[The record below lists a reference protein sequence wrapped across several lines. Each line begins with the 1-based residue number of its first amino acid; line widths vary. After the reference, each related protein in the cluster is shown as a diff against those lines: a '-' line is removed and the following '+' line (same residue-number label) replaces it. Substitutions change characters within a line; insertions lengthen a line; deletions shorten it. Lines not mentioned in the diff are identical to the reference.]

1 MTIKSFVINTFAKKV
16 KASIVMTS
24 VVCSLQE
31 GTGSKVS
38 REAGELGGVVDRGA
52 HGGRAFNPSVIP
64 LERRWRWS
72 VVQLSGMNYAED
84 RLDRRAAA
92 SALALESA
100 SSSSSSGSNIDD
112 ALEYDLAKAN
122 IVFTKYNYCSS
133 STSFAIYDYNDAE
146 RNVQIHELREA
157 HELAGRAYRDSGRNA
172 LASLH
177 FGMAWQ
183 FATASNSATAP
194 PDTRIIIWRA
204 VGDYA
209 QMCELAGFPEVGILA
224 LLYYRAGGN
233 PNTIAAATDDDHNDD
248 DDDDDDE
255 NEDTNNENNNNLKM
269 KPQTTSGCNGYNLDK
284 EVVPCYIAFPIDSPI
299 IDKVIQALSCTTT
312 NSTLSRSPP
321 IDNNN
326 EGNNI
331 LPTASEILAKLAQIE
346 RLADDAEEVV
356 NVNIVHTFIVNR
368 GILYNVPSILHFWWD
383 DTTTETI
390 NINNINNDEDDHD
403 VQQYRTLPP
412 VLQLLLLKLLYS
424 SPMGGNC
431 LKLACIAVPYLAVR
445 YPLSSVDGRT
455 LARQYKSH
463 WAYYILVRYLVLGE
477 RIKEYRR
484 KAGGGMRHHIPVWDV
499 VFGLLDEYGEEGSSQ
514 EYDENGSLKA
524 RETYWSILRSMTMK
538 SSSTTTTLPRV
549 MTMVTQHPPLYV
561 VGDSHVLS
569 LSWQTLCIDKQSK
582 TEDERPMIC
591 YRTAVPFPATGIK
604 AWHVR
609 STTLFFTH
617 TNLHTCLHRLPIVVG
632 GIRRTIIISA
642 GEIDCREGIGGSLL
656 QGYYHDCKD
665 AITRTVTDYLTSLTQ
680 LAHEYNLQILVMPV
694 APHAY
699 RSQKNGKSTG
709 RARRR
714 ETTHL
719 WNETLR
725 RCLLRPIDD
734 DIVGKSIVYDGIFLL
749 DYFESLQHP
758 DTNSTVGYVL
768 HPSYNADYTHV
779 NSAIIPLVEEA
790 IYKSGCDMTL
800 I

>member
-1 MTIKSFVINTFAKKV
+1 M
-16 KASIVMTS
+16 
-24 VVCSLQE
+24 
-31 GTGSKVS
+31 
-38 REAGELGGVVDRGA
+38 
-52 HGGRAFNPSVIP
+52 
-64 LERRWRWS
+64 
-72 VVQLSGMNYAED
+72 
-84 RLDRRAAA
+84 
-92 SALALESA
+92 
-100 SSSSSSGSNIDD
+100 
-112 ALEYDLAKAN
+112 
-122 IVFTKYNYCSS
+122 
-133 STSFAIYDYNDAE
+133 
-146 RNVQIHELREA
+146 
-157 HELAGRAYRDSGRNA
+157 
-172 LASLH
+172 
-177 FGMAWQ
+177 
-183 FATASNSATAP
+183 
-194 PDTRIIIWRA
+194 
-204 VGDYA
+204 
-209 QMCELAGFPEVGILA
+209 
-224 LLYYRAGGN
+224 
-233 PNTIAAATDDDHNDD
+233 
-248 DDDDDDE
+248 
-255 NEDTNNENNNNLKM
+255 
-269 KPQTTSGCNGYNLDK
+269 
-284 EVVPCYIAFPIDSPI
+284 
-299 IDKVIQALSCTTT
+299 
-312 NSTLSRSPP
+312 
-321 IDNNN
+321 
-326 EGNNI
+326 
-331 LPTASEILAKLAQIE
+331 ASEILAKLAQIE
-346 RLADDAEEVV
+346 RLADDAEEGV
-356 NVNIVHTFIVNR
+356 NVNNVHTFIVDR
-368 GILYNVPSILHFWWD
+368 GILHNNVPSILHFWWD
-383 DTTTETI
+383 DTTTDTI
-390 NINNINNDEDDHD
+390 NINSINNDEDDHD

-445 YPLSSVDGRT
+445 YPLSSVDGRN

-514 EYDENGSLKA
+514 EYDEMTC
-524 RETYWSILRSMTMK
+524 REDYFRNILRSMTMK

-569 LSWQTLCIDKQSK
+569 LSWQTLCINKPSK

-609 STTLFFTH
+609 PTTLFFTH

-665 AITRTVTDYLTSLTQ
+665 AITRTVNDYLTSLTQ
-680 LAHEYNLQILVMPV
+680 LANIYNLQILVMPV

-734 DIVGKSIVYDGIFLL
+734 NIVGKSIVYDGIFLL

-758 DTNSTVGYVL
+758 DTNSPVGYVL

-790 IYKSGCDMTL
+790 INKSGCDMTL

>member
-1 MTIKSFVINTFAKKV
+1 M
-16 KASIVMTS
+16 
-24 VVCSLQE
+24 
-31 GTGSKVS
+31 
-38 REAGELGGVVDRGA
+38 
-52 HGGRAFNPSVIP
+52 
-64 LERRWRWS
+64 
-72 VVQLSGMNYAED
+72 
-84 RLDRRAAA
+84 
-92 SALALESA
+92 
-100 SSSSSSGSNIDD
+100 
-112 ALEYDLAKAN
+112 
-122 IVFTKYNYCSS
+122 
-133 STSFAIYDYNDAE
+133 
-146 RNVQIHELREA
+146 
-157 HELAGRAYRDSGRNA
+157 
-172 LASLH
+172 
-177 FGMAWQ
+177 
-183 FATASNSATAP
+183 
-194 PDTRIIIWRA
+194 
-204 VGDYA
+204 
-209 QMCELAGFPEVGILA
+209 GILA

-233 PNTIAAATDDDHNDD
+233 PNTIAATTDDHNN
-248 DDDDDDE
+248 DDDDE
-255 NEDTNNENNNNLKM
+255 NEDTNNENYNNLKM
-269 KPQTTSGCNGYNLDK
+269 KPQTTLGCNGYNLDK

-299 IDKVIQALSCTTT
+299 IYKVIDALSYT
-312 NSTLSRSPP
+312 SSSSRSP
-321 IDNNN
+321 IINK
-326 EGNNI
+326 GNNI

-356 NVNIVHTFIVNR
+356 NVNNIHTFLVNR

-383 DTTTETI
+383 DTSDAI
-390 NINNINNDEDDHD
+390 NTNNINNNEDDHD
-403 VQQYRTLPP
+403 VQQYRTLTP

-424 SPMGGNC
+424 SPIGGNC
-431 LKLACIAVPYLAVR
+431 LELACISVPYLAIQ
-445 YPLSSVDGRT
+445 YPLSSVDGRN

-484 KAGGGMRHHIPVWDV
+484 EAGSGRSGMRHHIPVWDV
-499 VFGLLDEYGEEGSSQ
+499 VFDRLDEDGEERNSQ
-514 EYDENGSLKA
+514 EYDEVTCGDYFRN
-524 RETYWSILRSMTMK
+524 TLRSMTLK
-538 SSSTTTTLPRV
+538 SSSTTTLPRV

-569 LSWQTLCIDKQSK
+569 LSWQTLCINKPSK

-609 STTLFFTH
+609 PTTLFFTH

-725 RCLLRPIDD
+725 KYLLRPIDD
-734 DIVGKSIVYDGIFLL
+734 GVDQSIVYDGIFLL
-749 DYFESLQHP
+749 DYHESLQHP
-758 DTNSTVGYVL
+758 DANSPVGYVL

-779 NSAIIPLVEEA
+779 NSVIVPLVEEA
-790 IYKSGCDMTL
+790 INKSGCDMTL